1 MDTIETPLLHAKS
14 FLKADLLLIGGE
26 AAAALDMAA
35 SILRRRGHDVAIDR
49 SGLGGLST
57 VDEYDLVLLEA
68 DTRDPGAFALL
79 DRLRK
84 VSIVPVMVL
93 IPVTARGQ
101 GIHALELG
109 ADCFVLLP
117 FDRRELVARSEAL
130 IRRYRSAF

>member
-1 MDTIETPLLHAKS
+1 
-14 FLKADLLLIGGE
+14 
-26 AAAALDMAA
+26 
-35 SILRRRGHDVAIDR
+35 
-49 SGLGGLST
+49 